1 VEILSRTK
9 YQIEVTEEARTD
21 LNYYSVFER
30 KIITSEIRVQLT
42 NEPLVE
48 TKNRK
53 LLRDNP
59 ISSREL
65 RAGKYR
71 VFYDVN
77 RIALKVTIVPVGHK
91 EDNVLLIRGKEVQ
104 I

>member
-1 VEILSRTK
+1 MTK

-30 KIITSEIRVQLT
+30 KIITSGIRVQLEH
-42 NEPLVE
+42 EPLLE

-59 ISSREL
+59 ISSWEL
-65 RAGKYR
+65 RVGKYR
-71 VFYDVN
+71 VFYEVN
-77 RIALKVTIVPVGHK
+77 EAAQNVTVVAVGHK
-91 EDNVLLIRGKEVQ
+91 EHNVLLVRGKEVQ

>member
-1 VEILSRTK
+1 MAK
-9 YQIEVTEEARTD
+9 YQIEVTEEAKTD

-30 KIITSEIRVQLT
+30 KIITSGIRVQLEH
-42 NEPLVE
+42 EPSLE

-59 ISSREL
+59 ISSWEL
-65 RAGKYR
+65 RVGKYR
-71 VFYDVN
+71 VFYEVN
-77 RIALKVTIVPVGHK
+77 EAAQNVTVVAVGHR
-91 EDNVLLIRGKEVQ
+91 EHNVLLVRGKEVQ